1 MRKTVVL
8 FTMMLFIFAAYGK
21 SQVNLGFNG
30 IGGKLGFILPEDP
43 IDNTLGFG
51 AVADLGKISVVN
63 VYGYLDFWSKKYDEG
78 SYWEWSWSVFSIA
91 AIGKYYFET
100 NSAFKPY
107 AGAGL
112 GFDISRWKSE
122 YSGPDYGGYLND
134 LDTSDSELDLAIHL
148 LGGASYEISPTLDG
162 FAEVKYTVG
171 GIDYLGIY
179 AGVLYKLK

>member
-1 MRKTVVL
+1 MKKTTL
-8 FTMMLFIFAAYGK
+8 LLTLLMFCFIADGMT
-21 SQVNLGFNG
+21 QVNIGFNG

-51 AVADLGKISVVN
+51 AVADLGSISMVK
-63 VYGYLDFWSKKYDEG
+63 VYGYLDFWSKSYSEATYYDF
-78 SYWEWSWSVFSIA
+78 SWSVISIA
-91 AIGKYYFET
+91 AIGKYYFE
-100 NSAFKPY
+100 SKSDFKPY

-112 GFDISRWKSE
+112 GFDISRWKSD
-122 YSGPDYGGYLND
+122 YTGPDYGGLFSNLN
-134 LDTSDSELDLAIHL
+134 TSESNLDLAIHL
-148 LGGASYEISPTLDG
+148 LGGASYKLSPTLDG